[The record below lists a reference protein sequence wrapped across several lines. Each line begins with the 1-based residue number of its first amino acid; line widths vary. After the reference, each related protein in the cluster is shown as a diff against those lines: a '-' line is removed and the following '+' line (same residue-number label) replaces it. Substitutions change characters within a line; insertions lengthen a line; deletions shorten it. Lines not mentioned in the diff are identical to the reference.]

1 MKNQNSYGEYQNRDV
16 IPDSHKI
23 GLAIAAL
30 CISLVNFIFFGSV
43 LSFIAVPVSIIMAII
58 SLKKK
63 MGGKPFSI
71 IAIVVS
77 SLSTILFIFYMAII
91 VKIYPDMKYL
101 TDNFNSISSEYEKT
115 GTIPE
120 YYDKY
125 RDPKYDDYWKQLGVD
140 SFDEFFEYV
149 MKQFDVT
156 YKNGTVN
163 STENEDVSSA
173 SQESSTV
180 TTTDAAASD
189 YDHNGEE
196 LVVLG

>member
-1 MKNQNSYGEYQNRDV
+1 MENQNSYGGYQNQD
-16 IPDSHKI
+16 ILPDSQRT

-30 CISLVNFIFFGSV
+30 CISLINFIFFKSV

-63 MGGKPFSI
+63 RGGKPFSI

-77 SLSTILFIFYMAII
+77 SLSTILFAFYMAII

-115 GTIPE
+115 GAIPE

-125 RDPKYDDYWKQLGVD
+125 RDPMYNDYWKQFGVD
-140 SFDEFFEYV
+140 SFDEFFEYI
-149 MKQFDVT
+149 MNQFNVT
-156 YKNGTVN
+156 YKNGIVN
-163 STENEDVSSA
+163 STENGDVSSTT
-173 SQESSTV
+173 QESSSV
-180 TTTDAAASD
+180 TTTAAASD
-189 YDHNGEE
+189 YDHSGEE